1 MSAPNPEVEAPGREP
16 SDVEPPT
23 VDVLAEADRLIR
35 RLESHPDP
43 AVGELV
49 SELLE
54 RVDAVHRVA
63 LTHLVNGI
71 RGIAGEAFM
80 NRLTAD
86 PAVRLLLMSYDLV
99 AMDRRVLTEEALD
112 PVRGHLHGHGID
124 VELDEVVGGTVYVR
138 LHGLEASGVDPAAVR
153 KDLESA
159 LRSGLIGFQQ
169 LELDRRGPAAAPLV
183 QIGGP
188 RRVSRPVYRTVG
200 HVEDVPP
207 GSLEAVMA
215 DDAPVLL
222 ANVDGD
228 IYAVGNHCG
237 DSPLPLEFSE
247 LDGAV
252 LRCSWHGCEYD
263 VRSGRRLD
271 GGPERLN
278 VLPVAV
284 EGNEIRVAVGV
295 EPDSGKPGEEVA

>member
-1 MSAPNPEVEAPGREP
+1 MSAPEVDATGT
-16 SDVEPPT
+16 EPPGDEEVPT
-23 VDVLAEADRLIR
+23 ADVLVEVDRLIR

-43 AVGELV
+43 AVGEGV
-49 SELLE
+49 AELLANI
-54 RVDAVHRVA
+54 DAVHRVA

-71 RGIAGEAFM
+71 HGIAGEAFM

-99 AMDRRVLTEEALD
+99 AMDRRVLAEEALD

-138 LHGLEASGVDPAAVR
+138 LHGLEASGVGPAAVR

-159 LRSGLIGFQQ
+159 LRSGLVGFQQ
-169 LELDRRGPAAAPLV
+169 LELDRRGPSSGSLV
-183 QIGGP
+183 QIGRARKP
-188 RRVSRPVYRTVG
+188 SRPVYRPVAKVG
-200 HVEDVPP
+200 DLPTGALKP
-207 GSLEAVMA
+207 VMLG
-215 DDAPVLL
+215 DAPVLL
-222 ANVDGD
+222 ANVDGE

-237 DSPLPLEFSE
+237 ESPLPLEFSE
-247 LDGAV
+247 LDGPV

-263 VRSGRRLD
+263 VRSGRRVD
-271 GGPERLN
+271 GGPDRLS

-284 EGNEIRVAVGV
+284 EGDEVRIAIGV
-295 EPDSGKPGEEVA
+295 QARAGTPGAGGG